1 MNQRLTIEDIQAVFE
16 RQGATWYGDEA
27 VSQLEHALQCAQL
40 AEQAGEPPSLILA
53 ALLHDLGHLLI
64 QESMSEDRRHQDIPG
79 PFIDWLGE
87 AVIEPIRL
95 HVAAKR
101 YLCAVDPAYHASLS
115 PASQHTLA
123 LQGGIYNTAEATAFA
138 ALSFAQEAMRLRRYD
153 DLAKVPGLPTPPLAH
168 FLRHA
173 REMANAA

>member
-1 MNQRLTIEDIQAVFE
+1 MKQKLSLEDIEAVFE
-16 RQGATWYGDEA
+16 RQGATWYGEEV

-40 AEQAGEPPSLILA
+40 AEQAGETPSLILA

-64 QESMSEDRRHQDIPG
+64 QESMSEDLRHQDIPG
-79 PFIDWLGE
+79 PFIAWLGE
-87 AVIEPIRL
+87 AVTEPIRL

-101 YLCAVDPAYHASLS
+101 YLCAIDPHYHACLS

-123 LQGGIYNTAEATAFA
+123 LQGGIYSSAEAAAFA
-138 ALSFAQEAMRLRRYD
+138 AQPYAQEATRLRRYD

-173 REMANAA
+173 RALAGTA